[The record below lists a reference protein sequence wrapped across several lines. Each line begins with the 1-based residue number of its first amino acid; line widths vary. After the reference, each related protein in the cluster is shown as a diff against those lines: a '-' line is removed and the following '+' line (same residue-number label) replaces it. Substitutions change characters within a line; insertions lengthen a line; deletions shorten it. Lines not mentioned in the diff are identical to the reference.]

1 MQMQFWR
8 KQQQQLSAH
17 QLLLQRQAVNQL
29 NREFAL
35 DTGSGTLGHRGHFQV
50 LQFNIGN
57 PQ

>member
-1 MQMQFWR
+1 MQFWR

-29 NREFAL
+29 NREFVL
-35 DTGSGTLGHRGHFQV
+35 YTGSGTLGHQGHFQV